1 MTPVLSTVVH
11 GMQWLIVTLLCVVGL
26 SYALDCYV
34 CNKTVKT
41 VTMDRFT
48 KETKVKERLVCNQ
61 DIGDWSIE
69 TCSDEKQFCMKK
81 KRKTDWSEPLYRR
94 GCVVPNS
101 KFFITFEDDFSIFSR
116 ASFFF

>member
-1 MTPVLSTVVH
+1 MKFSEAELIPILSTVVH

-48 KETKVKERLVCNQ
+48 KETKVKEKLVCNQ
-61 DIGDWSIE
+61 DPGDWRIE

-94 GCVVPNS
+94 GCAIPNS
-101 KFFITFEDDFSIFSR
+101 KFFIIF
-116 ASFFF
+116 